1 MARANAVQAPSFSA
15 FRNLA
20 SKSWNDSFGRGMG
33 PSQELCPHSTAQ
45 RKRRGLS
52 PDNVT
57 NFTLYASVTETDAIT
72 SIMNNIFWS
81 LTLSE
86 ERRLRVFE
94 NSLLKKIFG
103 PTMDEI
109 KRPEE

>member
-1 MARANAVQAPSFSA
+1 
-15 FRNLA
+15 
-20 SKSWNDSFGRGMG
+20 MG
-33 PSQELCPHSTAQ
+33 PSQELCPHTTAQ

-57 NFTLYASVTETDAIT
+57 NFALYASVTETDAIT

-81 LTLSE
+81 LTLRE

-94 NSLLKKIFG
+94 NRLLKKIFG

-109 KRPEE
+109 KRTGRDCRMRSFMICTPHEVLFGWSNQEE